1 MIDQLPK
8 PEPLPDDVR
17 LRARKAIDD
26 GLRPAPSRRT
36 PALIAAGVGALVAGA
51 VVAGQFLGGGA
62 TPVASPPS
70 TPAYPNNGDFV
81 ITDLDKRLHL
91 QKGVVDADTTSR
103 CAAAAKVHP
112 PVAQWTPVATTYK
125 AGILLAAFRVPQG
138 VFFCATTA
146 TTTSLSAPSQAKPAA
161 DQKVQVLFNGPNGS
175 LAGLATPDVQTLQ
188 LFRSDEADYNSTIPV
203 VSDGLFFAPRGY
215 LRAEAGTVAK
225 ANAVDRLLR
234 DVPGPATAVVDR
246 PQPPADRQSSAG
258 KRLGDCLRGQPYADP
273 DLFQAGVD
281 TRLSPTTT
289 VLLGRHHSRLVF
301 CRTATAPDTGS
312 SYVYDPD
319 ELDEWRGSSL
329 RGYLMSYDFVPQ
341 PEGGTSTDKS
351 ALIGLVTNTA
361 AASITYMR
369 PGEPDVTGVIAN
381 GTFVLPQVGIGPPEG
396 AKIVVRDANGAVIE
410 EIRHSPP
417 R

>member
-8 PEPLPDDVR
+8 PESLPDDVR
-17 LRARKAIDD
+17 LRARKALDE
-26 GLRPAPSRRT
+26 GLRPAPSHRT
-36 PALIAAGVGALVAGA
+36 PALIAAGVGVLVAGA

-70 TPAYPNNGDFV
+70 TPTHPNNGDFV
-81 ITDLDKRLHL
+81 ITDLDRRLHL
-91 QKGVVDADTTSR
+91 QKGVIDAETTAR
-103 CAAAAKVHP
+103 CAAAAKHHP

-125 AGILLAAFRVPQG
+125 AGIRLSAFRVQEG

-146 TTTSLSAPSQAKPAA
+146 TTTSLSTPSQAKPAA

-188 LFRSDEADYNSTIPV
+188 LFRSDEADYDSTIPV

-234 DVPGPATAVVDR
+234 DVPAPASAVVDR
-246 PQPPADRQSSAG
+246 PQPPADRQSDAG
-258 KRLGDCLRGQPYADP
+258 ERLGDCLRGQPYADP
-273 DLFQAGVD
+273 DLFAPGVD

-289 VLLGRHHSRLVF
+289 VLLGRHDSRLVF

-312 SYVYDPD
+312 SYVYDID

-329 RGYLMSYDFVPQ
+329 SGHLMSYDFAPDPQ
-341 PEGGTSTDKS
+341 GGTSSDKS
-351 ALIGLVTNTA
+351 ALIGLVTDAT
-361 AASITYMR
+361 AASITYVR
-369 PGEPDVTGVIAN
+369 PGEADVPAVIAN
-381 GTFVLPQVGIGPPEG
+381 GTFVLPQVGIGPPDG

-410 EIRHSPP
+410 EIRHS
-417 R
+417 RRR